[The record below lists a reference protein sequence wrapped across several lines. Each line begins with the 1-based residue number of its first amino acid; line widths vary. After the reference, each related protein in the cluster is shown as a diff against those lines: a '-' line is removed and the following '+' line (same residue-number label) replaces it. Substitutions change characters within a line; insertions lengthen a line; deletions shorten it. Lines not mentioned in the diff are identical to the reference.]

1 MMLNKKVNDSSAT
14 NSQWVVFWFCSFGH
28 GRLRWCGVAD
38 SSDINWIYYD
48 CCHDIISLSSTQDS
62 TIESW
67 STISQHI
74 KTKSRII
81 ISNEKSAPA
90 WSSLLQVTLIST
102 TDHVSSNTT
111 CNKQQQWCGMWVDIR
126 IWRTGSCLQSKFIS
140 MCKRIFSWPCELW
153 TTCNK
158 LMAPGAESPL
168 WWRDKLQSS

>member
-14 NSQWVVFWFCSFGH
+14 NSQWVVFWFCSFRH

-111 CNKQQQWCGMWVDIR
+111 CNKQQQKMWDVDR
-126 IWRTGSCLQSKFIS
+126 YSNMEKRLMPSKQININV
-140 MCKRIFSWPCELW
+140 KKIFFP
-153 TTCNK
+153 
-158 LMAPGAESPL
+158 
-168 WWRDKLQSS
+168 DHVSSEQLATS

>member
-1 MMLNKKVNDSSAT
+1 MIQSEMMLNKKVNDSSAT
-14 NSQWVVFWFCSFGH
+14 NSQWVVFWFCSFRH

-102 TDHVSSNTT
+102 TMSALTQLATNNNSR
-111 CNKQQQWCGMWVDIR
+111 CGMWVDIR
-126 IWRTGSCLQSKFIS
+126 IWRTDSCLQSK
-140 MCKRIFSWPCELW
+140 
-153 TTCNK
+153 
-158 LMAPGAESPL
+158 
-168 WWRDKLQSS
+168 